1 MIDLNLFFALV
12 SFYFV
17 MYVTPGPNNAMVLTS
32 GLKFGFAK
40 TIPHMSGITIGH
52 ILQLILVC
60 LGLGKIFQVFPEIQ
74 QVLKIICAAYL
85 LYLGYKI
92 IGSFSKIKEDD
103 SRPLKF
109 HEAALFQIV
118 NPKAWTI
125 SSMAASGFLP
135 KGENLIF
142 SILYI
147 AAIAIIVIVGFS
159 ATNQT
164 DIIDST
170 LSSISEPLLVNVD
183 QTTYQRADIISI
195 SGNSKSASTQ
205 LVELSIEN
213 TNGVKIWNENINL
226 KNDGK
231 FSTLVIAGGGGWE
244 NDGTYILKATHSNL
258 ASEIEFKFF
267 T

>member
-17 MYVTPGPNNAMVLTS
+17 MYITPGPNNAMVLTS

-60 LGLGKIFQVFPEIQ
+60 LGLGKIFKVFPEIQ

-135 KGENLIF
+135 KDENLIF

-147 AAIAIIVIVGFS
+147 ATIALIICPLSISPWAAFGSSIRNLVKNNKLKALIEYFLAFLLLITAILIVI
-159 ATNQT
+159 Q
-164 DIIDST
+164 
-170 LSSISEPLLVNVD
+170 
-183 QTTYQRADIISI
+183 
-195 SGNSKSASTQ
+195 K
-205 LVELSIEN
+205 
-213 TNGVKIWNENINL
+213 
-226 KNDGK
+226 
-231 FSTLVIAGGGGWE
+231 
-244 NDGTYILKATHSNL
+244 
-258 ASEIEFKFF
+258 
-267 T
+267 

>member
-1 MIDLNLFFALV
+1 MVDSNLLIALV

-32 GLKFGFAK
+32 GIKFGFVK

-52 ILQLILVC
+52 ITQLVLVC
-60 LGLGKIFQVFPEIQ
+60 FGLGQIFIIFPEIQ
-74 QVLKIICAAYL
+74 NVLKIVCAIYL

-135 KGENLIF
+135 EDGNLIF
-142 SILYI
+142 SIFSI
-147 AAIAIIVIVGFS
+147 AFVALIVCPLSISPWAAFGSAIRNLVKNNKIKALIEYFLAILLLITAIIIVL
-159 ATNQT
+159 Q
-164 DIIDST
+164 
-170 LSSISEPLLVNVD
+170 
-183 QTTYQRADIISI
+183 
-195 SGNSKSASTQ
+195 
-205 LVELSIEN
+205 
-213 TNGVKIWNENINL
+213 
-226 KNDGK
+226 
-231 FSTLVIAGGGGWE
+231 
-244 NDGTYILKATHSNL
+244 
-258 ASEIEFKFF
+258 
-267 T
+267 

>member
-1 MIDLNLFFALV
+1 MIDLNLFFVLV

-17 MYVTPGPNNAMVLTS
+17 MYITPGPNNAMVLTS
-32 GLKFGFAK
+32 GLKFGFTK
-40 TIPHMSGITIGH
+40 TIPHMLGITIGH

-109 HEAALFQIV
+109 REAALFQIV

-125 SSMAASGFLP
+125 SSMAASSFLP
-135 KGENLIF
+135 KDENLIF

-147 AAIAIIVIVGFS
+147 ATIALIICPLSISPWAAFGSSIRNLVKNNKLKALIEYFLAFLLLITAILIVI
-159 ATNQT
+159 Q
-164 DIIDST
+164 
-170 LSSISEPLLVNVD
+170 
-183 QTTYQRADIISI
+183 
-195 SGNSKSASTQ
+195 K
-205 LVELSIEN
+205 
-213 TNGVKIWNENINL
+213 
-226 KNDGK
+226 
-231 FSTLVIAGGGGWE
+231 
-244 NDGTYILKATHSNL
+244 
-258 ASEIEFKFF
+258 
-267 T
+267 

>member
-17 MYVTPGPNNAMVLTS
+17 MYITPGPNNAMVLTS
-32 GLKFGFAK
+32 GLKFGFTK

-135 KGENLIF
+135 KDENLIF

-147 AAIAIIVIVGFS
+147 ATIALIICPLSISPWAAFGSSIRNLVKNNKLKALIEYFLAFLLLITAILIVI
-159 ATNQT
+159 Q
-164 DIIDST
+164 
-170 LSSISEPLLVNVD
+170 
-183 QTTYQRADIISI
+183 
-195 SGNSKSASTQ
+195 K
-205 LVELSIEN
+205 
-213 TNGVKIWNENINL
+213 
-226 KNDGK
+226 
-231 FSTLVIAGGGGWE
+231 
-244 NDGTYILKATHSNL
+244 
-258 ASEIEFKFF
+258 
-267 T
+267 